1 VIHDSIPLLMQYNIY
16 SYSSDNSWESVYNSE
31 RSNDNMILVKSSQ
44 LRFCI
49 YIFIHTYVQL
59 RIYLSIPSHPILSF
73 FLQKDIQ
80 WLTYVVKVAIP
91 TRFHDH
97 FVSNSFLFSLTLSFS
112 QPWRFGWRMLAQRE
126 SKIRFRYLDKPSKY
140 NQLLWTRRSSRIVW
154 FSPWIVGSMTRGLWY
169 LYVFFFQSVCHKWG
183 LP

>member
-1 VIHDSIPLLMQYNIY
+1 
-16 SYSSDNSWESVYNSE
+16 
-31 RSNDNMILVKSSQ
+31 MILYLYWCNIISIHILVIIHENQYIIVKEVMIIWYW
-44 LRFCI
+44 LNPHNCVFV
-49 YIFIHTYVQL
+49 Y
-59 RIYLSIPSHPILSF
+59 IYLYIHMSNSASTSPFHPILSYLF